1 MRRLPLQELPLH
13 QYLPAVPDNK
23 QIRTNKR
30 PLSPGGTAFISPAK
44 RRNLTVQD
52 IFASERTFEST
63 STSLRKNV
71 TSPTRFSNILVGSG
85 SPARILDFGLPT
97 HLAGDPEKSSLADTR
112 PADAT
117 PRQKSQLAPSP
128 ELKSKLV
135 RSTSTGD
142 DDEVFSRTMFPA
154 TLASSSST
162 SDNSYTLVLRELP
175 ARTDPRSVHY
185 PGFVVYQ
192 DPHIVAFDSRPH
204 QGCEIEDDDG
214 PKENVQIAFPIVENV
229 STFPYSNPHKATF
242 DDDRNFARL
251 KFKPPST
258 ARRIRG
264 DIAKS
269 LSLTTLSRKLD
280 TAAFEGK
287 KMSRRMLQTELDLEE
302 ESDAVDD

>member
-44 RRNLTVQD
+44 RRNLTAQD
-52 IFASERTFEST
+52 IFSSERTFEST
-63 STSLRKNV
+63 STSLRKSV
-71 TSPTRFSNILVGSG
+71 TSPTRFSNILLGSG

-97 HLAGDPEKSSLADTR
+97 HLAGDPEKCSLADTR

-117 PRQKSQLAPSP
+117 PRQKSSTSQLAPSP
-128 ELKSKLV
+128 ELKCT
-135 RSTSTGD
+135 RD
-142 DDEVFSRTMFPA
+142 DDEVFPRTMFPV
-154 TLASSSST
+154 TPASSSST
-162 SDNSYTLVLRELP
+162 SDNSYTLVPRELP
-175 ARTDPRSVHY
+175 ARTDPHSVHY

-192 DPHIVAFDSRPH
+192 DSHIVAFDSRPH

-214 PKENVQIAFPIVENV
+214 PKENVRIAFPIVENV
-229 STFPYSNPHKATF
+229 STLPHSNPHKATF
-242 DDDRNFARL
+242 DDDRNLARS
-251 KFKPPST
+251 KFKPPSI
-258 ARRIRG
+258 ARKIRG

-280 TAAFEGK
+280 IASFEGK
-287 KMSRRMLQTELDLEE
+287 KISRRMLQTELDLEE

>member
-1 MRRLPLQELPLH
+1 MRRSPLQELPLH

-52 IFASERTFEST
+52 IFSSERTFEST
-63 STSLRKNV
+63 STLLRKSV
-71 TSPTRFSNILVGSG
+71 ASPTRFSNILVGSG
-85 SPARILDFGLPT
+85 SPARILDFGRPT
-97 HLAGDPEKSSLADTR
+97 HLAGDPEKCSLTDTR

-117 PRQKSQLAPSP
+117 PRQKSSSSQLAPSP

-135 RSTSTGD
+135 RSTATRD
-142 DDEVFSRTMFPA
+142 DDEVFSRTMFPV

-175 ARTDPRSVHY
+175 ARTDPCSVHY

-204 QGCEIEDDDG
+204 QGCEIEDDDDL
-214 PKENVQIAFPIVENV
+214 KENG
-229 STFPYSNPHKATF
+229 STLPYSNPHKATF
-242 DDDRNFARL
+242 DNDRTLARS

-258 ARRIRG
+258 VRKIRG

-269 LSLTTLSRKLD
+269 LSISTLSRKLD
-280 TAAFEGK
+280 TTSYEGK
-287 KMSRRMLQTELDLEE
+287 KFSRRMLQEELDLEE